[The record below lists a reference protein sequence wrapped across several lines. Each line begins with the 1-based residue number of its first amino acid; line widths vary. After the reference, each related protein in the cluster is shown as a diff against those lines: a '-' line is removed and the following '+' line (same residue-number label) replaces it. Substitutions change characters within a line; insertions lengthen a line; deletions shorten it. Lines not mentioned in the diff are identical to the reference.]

1 MLTGRC
7 WACGSPQTESAKFWL
22 QRGAT
27 NLICETA
34 RHRNQVS
41 IPINL
46 KKSETHYGR
55 SGYRTA
61 SHAGRVATRSQNP
74 GKRCESNQPRLE
86 LPREVKIQAS
96 VASRINLADFQNAVP
111 AIHEL
116 AIVNETGQPF
126 RNLRLTAIS
135 APPFLKPKT
144 WHIDQLAPG
153 QALRIAD
160 LNIALDGALLGRL
173 TESEKAILNLE
184 LTGEDGA
191 PIAGSESTVELL
203 PRNQWGGLSSL
214 PDMVAAFVQPNE
226 PAVERVLKSAAD
238 VLRKAGKSGSING
251 YQEGAKRAR

>member
-1 MLTGRC
+1 MGAVDIEPPLT
-7 WACGSPQTESAKFWL
+7 PE
-22 QRGAT
+22 
-27 NLICETA
+27 
-34 RHRNQVS
+34 
-41 IPINL
+41 
-46 KKSETHYGR
+46 
-55 SGYRTA
+55 
-61 SHAGRVATRSQNP
+61 
-74 GKRCESNQPRLE
+74 E

-144 WHIDQLAPG
+144 WHIDQLAPRHT
-153 QALRIAD
+153 LRISQ
-160 LNIALDGALLGRL
+160 LNTYLNMALDGALLGRL
-173 TESEKAILNLE
+173 PESEKAILNLE

-251 YQEGAKRAR
+251 YQEGAKRAWELASAIWNAIGTMGLDYTLPPASFEQQGQKVRGPGQVVESGLGTCLDLTLFI